1 MKHGIVV
8 KFLVILLT
16 SLSLLATIFGGA
28 GIYAMESADLY
39 VNGIDTLQDQQYDTL
54 ARSIARSYATLYAV
68 ENLGNLS
75 YSMRQSLYTDPEN
88 RSDTEHWTVKLVCG
102 DEVLVEPAELANC
115 TFVHSYTFKPEYPIT
130 IYPEEKPETP
140 ENDADKEDP
149 DSKEPSEPVPE
160 APTIPAGYL
169 YRRTETFWNNG
180 QLDSYELYYYEAPE
194 YTVTMYLQEQ
204 VLNNSSLYL
213 LTTMY
218 PYRYTFITV
227 LAICLILSA
236 IGIVFLCWSAGR
248 TKDGHI
254 RPGGLSLIPL
264 DVHAVISATGIYLLS
279 LLYASL
285 SRWISNEGLHP
296 GSLSFM
302 GVLLLCV
309 ILLSLSFVYTL
320 AAQVKVKDHFWWY
333 HSLLGFLLTWLYRGL
348 RLLVQGIRKLFSMLS
363 VIWQWLL
370 VALLMV
376 ACVIAFLL
384 LAIYR
389 GGIFI
394 PLLIL
399 TILCCLAVIGYGSY
413 AFGILL
419 MGVKKMAKGDLSHQI
434 PTKYLVGSFLEFAQ
448 QLNALSGTAKDTA
461 QKHMRSERMKTELIT
476 NVTHDI
482 KTPLTSIIN
491 FVDLLQRSPDSADAK
506 QYLQILSRQSLQM
519 KRLIDDLIELSK
531 AASGSLTV
539 NLAPMDAAET
549 VNQALG
555 EFSDKLEAA
564 ELSPVF
570 RHPEEAVQIQADGRL
585 VWRVLSNLLSNAVKY
600 ALPGTRLYIDLS
612 RFDNTVLLSL
622 KNVSRQ
628 ELNTSAEDL
637 IERFV
642 QGDSSRSTDGSGLGL
657 NIAKTLME
665 LQNGKLQLMVDGDLF
680 KVTLVFPAAE

>member
-16 SLSLLATIFGGA
+16 SLSLLSAIFGGA

-39 VNGIDTLQDQQYDTL
+39 VNGIDSLQDQQYDTL
-54 ARSIARSYATLYAV
+54 AKSIARSYATLYAV

-75 YSMRQSLYTDPEN
+75 YSMRQSLYTDPSS
-88 RSDTEHWTVKLVCG
+88 RSDTEHWTVKLVQG
-102 DEVLVEPAELANC
+102 DEVLVEPVSLPHC
-115 TFVHSYTFKPEYPIT
+115 TFVHEYSVTPEYPIT
-130 IYPEEKPETP
+130 IYPQETPEKPEEEDNTP
-140 ENDADKEDP
+140 N
-149 DSKEPSEPVPE
+149 KEPTEPAYEEPTVP
-160 APTIPAGYL
+160 PGYL
-169 YRRTETFWNNG
+169 YRRTENFWNNG

-194 YTVTMYLQEQ
+194 YKVTVYFQEQ
-204 VLNNSSLYL
+204 VLSNSSLYL
-213 LTTMY
+213 LTTMF

-227 LAICLILSA
+227 LALGLVFSA

-248 TKDGHI
+248 AKDGNI
-254 RPGGLSLIPL
+254 RPGGLNLIPL
-264 DVHAVISATGIYLLS
+264 DVYAFVTVFGIYLLS
-279 LLYASL
+279 LLYQSL

-302 GVLLLCV
+302 GLILLSV
-309 ILLSLSFVYTL
+309 ILLSLALLYAI
-320 AAQVKVKDHFWWY
+320 AAQIKVKDHYWWY
-333 HSLLGFLLTWLYRGL
+333 HSLIGFVLTWVYRGL
-348 RLLVQGIRKLFSMLS
+348 RLLVLGIQRLIQMMR

-370 VALLMV
+370 VSLIMI
-376 ACVIAFLL
+376 ACTITFIL
-384 LAIYR
+384 LAINH

-394 PLLIL
+394 LL
-399 TILCCLAVIGYGSY
+399 TILCILCCIGVVFYGGY
-413 AFGILL
+413 AFGSLL
-419 MGVKKMAKGDLSHQI
+419 TGVKKMAKGDLSHQI
-434 PTKYLVGSFLEFAQ
+434 PTAHLIGSFREFAL

-491 FVDLLQRSPDSADAK
+491 FVDLLRREPDSENAK

-539 NLAPMDAAET
+539 NLSSMDAVET

-555 EFSDKLEAA
+555 EFSDKLDSA
-564 ELSPVF
+564 ELIPVF
-570 RHPEEAVQIQADGRL
+570 RHPEESIQILADGRL
-585 VWRVLSNLLSNAVKY
+585 AWRVLSNLLGNAVKY
-600 ALPGTRLYIDLS
+600 AMPGTRLYIDLS
-612 RFDNTVLLSL
+612 QFDNTVLLSL

-628 ELNTSAEDL
+628 ALNTSAEDL
-637 IERFV
+637 MERFV
-642 QGDSSRSTDGSGLGL
+642 QGDSSRSSDGSGLGL

-665 LQNGKLQLMVDGDLF
+665 LQNGKLQLLVDGDLF